1 MATNDTN
8 RPQENGT
15 KSLKGHPENPKLNAH
30 QESAQLRAHND
41 DDDIIV
47 PAVTADVDET
57 PGFVRYGAA
66 ILLGLAFGVGC
77 YVWVDGVP
85 SAPQHKYTVKSAPT
99 ETYFTQMGL
108 YDNPGLKGTLP
119 DPFVSPFEPTLD
131 YSTAGNTTNPGTT
144 ANMTA
149 TTVATPEYVTINP
162 VGSSLIYLFK
172 YDSAN
177 VPENSEL
184 TALARIAKNK
194 GLSLDVRAYNDEHG
208 RAVYNQRL
216 SERRARA
223 IGDYLIAHGV
233 PAAKV
238 SVKGMGPTHA
248 FADDSQDRRAEVVV
262 VRP

>member
-119 DPFVSPFEPTLD
+119 DPFV
-131 YSTAGNTTNPGTT
+131 
-144 ANMTA
+144 
-149 TTVATPEYVTINP
+149 
-162 VGSSLIYLFK
+162 
-172 YDSAN
+172 
-177 VPENSEL
+177 
-184 TALARIAKNK
+184 
-194 GLSLDVRAYNDEHG
+194 
-208 RAVYNQRL
+208 
-216 SERRARA
+216 
-223 IGDYLIAHGV
+223 
-233 PAAKV
+233 
-238 SVKGMGPTHA
+238 
-248 FADDSQDRRAEVVV
+248 
-262 VRP
+262 